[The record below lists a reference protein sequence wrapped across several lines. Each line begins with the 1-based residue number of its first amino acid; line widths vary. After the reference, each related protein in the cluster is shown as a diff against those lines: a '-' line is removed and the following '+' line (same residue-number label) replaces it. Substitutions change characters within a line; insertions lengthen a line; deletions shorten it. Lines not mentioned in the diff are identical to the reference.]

1 MEVGEIQYL
10 KGVGPKR
17 AEILAQSGFLTHEDL
32 LMDFPVA
39 YIDRNARTTIS
50 NLVRDLGNRN
60 KDDFEISGTIA
71 FKPMHTIVGKIIK
84 VDLRSFSKRKMLKLI
99 VSDGSD
105 ANVSVIFWNYVSY
118 YSKIY
123 RAGQIIAVSGRAELD
138 KYNSVSFTHP
148 EIDILE
154 SEVADMYEKGKI
166 IPKYRITEKMAK
178 SGINNKLRN
187 EIIKHIIGTNIIRFT
202 ETIPDEIRN
211 HLGFTDIR
219 ETIIN
224 LHFPESRSKMEIAR
238 KRIKFE
244 EIFYFLL
251 KVESYKQRVKKSE
264 KANIIDGK
272 SRLARKLFESLPFE
286 LTSDQKKVL
295 NEIAKDFKSG
305 NQMNRLL
312 QGDVGS
318 GKTIVAALS
327 ILMTIDGGFQCGLM
341 APTEILAEQ
350 HYSNLSRLLEPLGIE
365 IFRLV
370 GGQTSKQRKYAM
382 ERISSGDA
390 QLVIGTHAMF
400 SENIVYKNLAYLVI
414 DEQHR
419 FGVKQR
425 ADLINMGKNSNDT
438 KIIPHVLVMSA
449 TPIPRTLTMTV
460 YGDLD
465 VSIIRTMPKNRKPI
479 KTYVSFDSKRAEIY
493 DFIRRNAADGGQ
505 TFIVFPL
512 VEKSEKLEELKSA
525 IEHFDYLAK
534 DIFPDLKCGLVH
546 GQLHWSEKEDAMQK
560 FLNKEYDI
568 LVATTVIEVGIDI
581 PNANIMLIENAER
594 FGLSQLHQ
602 LRGRVGRGNRES
614 YCILMTK
621 DNYQYSIRRGTDATE
636 ERIAAIARLKTMVR
650 TTDGFEI
657 AETDMKLRGPGDILG
672 TKQSGLP
679 DFKYLSLTDDAEI
692 IAQAKKT
699 IEYLLEKD
707 PKLNKPDN
715 ICVRTKLLKILKGSQ
730 NYFDIA

>member
-1 MEVGEIQYL
+1 M

-17 AEILAQSGFLTHEDL
+17 AEILAESGFLTHEDL
-32 LMDFPVA
+32 LMDFPNS
-39 YIDRNARTTIS
+39 YIDRNARTSINS
-50 NLVRDLGNRN
+50 LVRELATRN
-60 KDDFEISGTIA
+60 KGNFELSGSIA
-71 FKPMHTIVGKIIK
+71 FRPIYTIVGKIIK
-84 VDLRSFSKRKMLKLI
+84 ADLHSFSKRKMFKLI
-99 VSDGSD
+99 ISDGSN
-105 ANVSVIFWNYVSY
+105 ANVSVIFWNYVNY

-123 RAGQIIAVSGRAELD
+123 KSGQIIAVSGKAELD

-154 SEVADMYEKGKI
+154 SDDAEMYESGKI
-166 IPKYRITEKMAK
+166 LPKYRITEKMAK
-178 SGINNKLRN
+178 AGISNKLRN
-187 EIIKHIIGTNIIRFT
+187 DIIKQILSSNSIRLS
-202 ETIPDEIRN
+202 ESLPDAIRN
-211 HLGFTDIR
+211 HLNFPDIKS
-219 ETIIN
+219 TIMN
-224 LHFPESRSKMEIAR
+224 LHFPESRIMMENAR

-251 KVESYKQRVKKSE
+251 KVESYKQKIKTTENAYV
-264 KANIIDGK
+264 IGGK
-272 SRLARKLFESLPFE
+272 SKLARQLFENLPFE

-295 NEIAKDFKSG
+295 NEIANDFKTG
-305 NQMNRLL
+305 QPMNRLL

-327 ILMTIDGGFQCGLM
+327 ILMAIDAGYQCGLM

-365 IFRLV
+365 IFRLM
-370 GGQTSKQRKYAM
+370 GGQTTKQRKYAL
-382 ERISSGDA
+382 EKIADGSA
-390 QLVIGTHAMF
+390 HLVIGTHAMF
-400 SENIVYKNLAYLVI
+400 SDNIAYKNLAYLVI

-425 ADLINMGKNSNDT
+425 ADFINLGKNSSES
-438 KIIPHVLVMSA
+438 KLMPHVLVMSA

-465 VSIIRTMPKNRKPI
+465 VSFIKTMPKNRIPI
-479 KTYVSFDSKRAEIY
+479 KTYVSFDSKHPEIY

-512 VEKSEKLEELKSA
+512 VEKSEKLDELKSA
-525 IEHFDYLAK
+525 IEHFEYLAN

-546 GQLHWSEKEDAMQK
+546 GQMHWNEKETAMQN
-560 FLNKEYDI
+560 FLNKDFDI

-581 PNANIMLIENAER
+581 PNANIMLIEHAER

-602 LRGRVGRGNRES
+602 LRGRVGRGTRES
-614 YCILMTK
+614 FCILMTK
-621 DNYQYSIRRGTDATE
+621 DNYQYSIRRGTDASE

-657 AETDMKLRGPGDILG
+657 AETDLKLRGPGDILG

-679 DFKYLSLTDDAEI
+679 EFKYLSLSDDVEI

-699 IEYLLEKD
+699 IEYLLAKD
-707 PKLNKPDN
+707 PKLSTTENY
-715 ICVRTKLLKILKGSQ
+715 CVKAKLMKIIKGSE